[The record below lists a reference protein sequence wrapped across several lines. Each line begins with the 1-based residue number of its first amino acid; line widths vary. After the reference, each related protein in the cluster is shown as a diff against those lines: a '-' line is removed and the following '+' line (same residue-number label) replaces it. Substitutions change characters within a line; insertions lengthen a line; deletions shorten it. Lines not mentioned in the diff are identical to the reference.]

1 MCTFPPGVKATALDR
16 SPAAGAEA
24 PSCALLSIVGL
35 VEVTGIVGCSGRAT
49 GDALVVGSA
58 LQCKGARGPR
68 RRRHTLPSAPRVHK
82 STTTTRILSPS
93 GSQQLCFNSPTGRLT
108 PTGLRL
114 ILACGSSCCLRPMQ
128 LVLVR
133 GGAVRTSIAHAAPF
147 AISRT

>member
-68 RRRHTLPSAPRVHK
+68 RRRHTLPSAPREHACTSVN
-82 STTTTRILSPS
+82 TTNANSHFMPLRFL
-93 GSQQLCFNSPTGRLT
+93 QQLLKIADGNS
-108 PTGLRL
+108 LRQDS
-114 ILACGSSCCLRPMQ
+114 A
-128 LVLVR
+128 
-133 GGAVRTSIAHAAPF
+133 
-147 AISRT
+147 